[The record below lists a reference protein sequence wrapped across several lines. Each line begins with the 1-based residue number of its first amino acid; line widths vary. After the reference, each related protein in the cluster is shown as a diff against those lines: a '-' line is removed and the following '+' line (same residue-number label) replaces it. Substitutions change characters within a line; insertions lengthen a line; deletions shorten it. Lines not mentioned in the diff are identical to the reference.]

1 MSTDQFVQRIAAIR
15 MRFASKLTTKIEETD
30 AALPHLAGVGGD
42 VVDAVAATYR
52 RIHDLCGV
60 GPTVGFVETGQ
71 AARNLDAILIGP
83 FRAARGLT
91 TDEVARLKEG
101 LDALRSA
108 ALIDIQST
116 DTVRE

>member
-1 MSTDQFVQRIAAIR
+1 MSADQFAERIAAIR
-15 MRFASKLTTKIEETD
+15 MRFASKLATKIEETN
-30 AALPHLAGVGGD
+30 AALPHLAGTSAD
-42 VVDAVAATYR
+42 VVEAVATTYR

-71 AARNLDAILIGP
+71 AARGIDAILIGP

-91 TDEVARLKEG
+91 ADEVARLKDG
-101 LDALRSA
+101 LDTLRAA
-108 ALIDIQST
+108 ALVDIQST

>member
-1 MSTDQFVQRIAAIR
+1 MSNDQFAERIAAIR
-15 MRFASKLTTKIEETD
+15 LRFASKLATKIEETD
-30 AALPHLAGVGGD
+30 AALPHLAGAGGD
-42 VVDAVAATYR
+42 VVDAVATTYR

-71 AARNLDAILIGP
+71 AARSLDAILIGP

-91 TDEVARLKEG
+91 DDEVARLKEG
-101 LDALRSA
+101 LDALRAA

>member
-1 MSTDQFVQRIAAIR
+1 MSTDQFAERIAAIR
-15 MRFASKLTTKIEETD
+15 VRFASKLATKIEDTD
-30 AALPHLAGVGGD
+30 AALPHLAGAGAE
-42 VVDAVAATYR
+42 VVDAVATIYR

-71 AARNLDAILIGP
+71 AARNIDTILIGP

-91 TDEVARLKEG
+91 DDEVARLKAG
-101 LDALRSA
+101 LDALRAA